1 MTNDK
6 QPSTHTWHFVRTA
19 GFDQVLLES
28 GADVMALAQLDQ
40 KLWAALSC
48 PLTGIEFDSRTLT
61 HIDTD
66 KDGHIRVPEILAA
79 VEWIGAR
86 LKNPDD
92 LTRGAADLPLAA
104 IDEASAE
111 GREMLTSARQI
122 LVNLGKPEAQFI
134 TPDDTSDTARIFA
147 NTRFNGDGVVPP
159 ASAEDSEI
167 QKVVEEIMD
176 CSGSA
181 LDRCGSLGIT
191 QEHADAFFAEAQAYS
206 DWWAEAENNAAIL
219 PLGEATHAAA
229 ASLTKIKAK
238 VDDYFTRSRL
248 AGFDVQAGAALNPTF
263 KDYESLHTALLSAD
277 SESLSELPLAQIG
290 AAAELPL
297 DAGINPAWQ
306 AALDALIS
314 QVIIPILGARSSL
327 SETQW
332 IALRAKFAAFE
343 IWLSAKQG
351 GKVEGLGL
359 ARVREILACD
369 AQRAIGDLIARDK
382 ALEAESN
389 AIDQVDKMVLLHRD
403 LFILLNNFVAFRDF
417 YSPQAQAIFQIGT
430 LYVDGRSCDLCVQ
443 VADVAKH
450 ATLANRSSTYLLYC
464 DCVRRRSVEKMTIA
478 AAVTAGDVDHLLV
491 GRNGVFYDRQG
502 KDWDATVVKIIE
514 HPISVRQ
521 AFWLPYKRAARMLS
535 EQIEKFAAAQDKA
548 VADRSGGAIAGE
560 VQALA
565 NGGKGVQAFDIAKF
579 AGIFAAIGLA
589 LGAIGSTLAA
599 VVTGFL
605 GLTPWQ
611 MPLAILGVLAVI
623 SGPSMLSAYMKLR
636 HRNLGPILDAN
647 GWAVNIE
654 ARINLSFGA
663 ALTQTAELPQGAQRS
678 LQDPYAEKKLAWGW
692 YLTLLAL
699 LIVIV
704 YLWRQ
709 GIIARWWQ

>member
-1 MTNDK
+1 M
-6 QPSTHTWHFVRTA
+6 
-19 GFDQVLLES
+19 
-28 GADVMALAQLDQ
+28 
-40 KLWAALSC
+40 
-48 PLTGIEFDSRTLT
+48 
-61 HIDTD
+61 
-66 KDGHIRVPEILAA
+66 
-79 VEWIGAR
+79 
-86 LKNPDD
+86 
-92 LTRGAADLPLAA
+92 
-104 IDEASAE
+104 
-111 GREMLTSARQI
+111 
-122 LVNLGKPEAQFI
+122 
-134 TPDDTSDTARIFA
+134 
-147 NTRFNGDGVVPP
+147 
-159 ASAEDSEI
+159 
-167 QKVVEEIMD
+167 
-176 CSGSA
+176 
-181 LDRCGSLGIT
+181 
-191 QEHADAFFAEAQAYS
+191 
-206 DWWAEAENNAAIL
+206 
-219 PLGEATHAAA
+219 
-229 ASLTKIKAK
+229 
-238 VDDYFTRSRL
+238 
-248 AGFDVQAGAALNPTF
+248 
-263 KDYESLHTALLSAD
+263 
-277 SESLSELPLAQIG
+277 
-290 AAAELPL
+290 
-297 DAGINPAWQ
+297 
-306 AALDALIS
+306 
-314 QVIIPILGARSSL
+314 
-327 SETQW
+327 
-332 IALRAKFAAFE
+332 
-343 IWLSAKQG
+343 
-351 GKVEGLGL
+351 
-359 ARVREILACD
+359 
-369 AQRAIGDLIARDK
+369 
-382 ALEAESN
+382 
-389 AIDQVDKMVLLHRD
+389 
-403 LFILLNNFVAFRDF
+403 
-417 YSPQAQAIFQIGT
+417 
-430 LYVDGRSCDLCVQ
+430 
-443 VADVAKH
+443 
-450 ATLANRSSTYLLYC
+450 
-464 DCVRRRSVEKMTIA
+464 
-478 AAVTAGDVDHLLV
+478 TAGDVDHLLV